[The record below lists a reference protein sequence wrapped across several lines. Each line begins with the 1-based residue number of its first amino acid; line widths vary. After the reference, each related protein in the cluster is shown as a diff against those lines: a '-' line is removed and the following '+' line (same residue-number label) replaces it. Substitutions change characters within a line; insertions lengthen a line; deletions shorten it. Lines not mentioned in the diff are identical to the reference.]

1 VHRSATKIIR
11 KRFFASARAVSASD
25 GGKKIRYAAESFPQ
39 NVVSVATFASSNI
52 FEMSDF
58 VFNPIPPPVLPL
70 DDDSAQEIAALLP
83 LPLLPLPLPL
93 DEGDEKEE
101 KEVEHDE
108 EAEEEVLPTRP
119 LKEERSWCCAQDDD
133 IFVLFKPCSS
143 SFEELVSLGSF
154 YLCGRFKKKKKIS
167 CMQKD

>member
-1 VHRSATKIIR
+1 
-11 KRFFASARAVSASD
+11 
-25 GGKKIRYAAESFPQ
+25 
-39 NVVSVATFASSNI
+39 
-52 FEMSDF
+52 MSDF

-154 YLCGRFKKKKKIS
+154 YLCGRFKKKKKICHACKRTKKKNKPKARERELLRAS
-167 CMQKD
+167 FLDGIFCTRERVRV